1 MNTKSETQK
10 LVRALGGPRPL
21 ARRLG
26 IKHNPIMGWK
36 RVPAVRVKALV
47 AIAEELGY
55 LHDGEPLTAAMIR
68 PDVF

>member
-1 MNTKSETQK
+1 MNNKIETQA

-26 IKHNPIMGWK
+26 IKHNPIIGWK

-47 AIAEELGY
+47 AIAQEIGY
-55 LHDGEPLTAAMIR
+55 LHNGRPLTCAMVR
-68 PDVF
+68 PDIF